1 MNPEKKSD
9 SRDVEALHIEPG
21 DDLVEALAR
30 QTHARWVHAVGD
42 VEGAELDV
50 GGEHLTLEG
59 RLTLVTLTGPPSGPL
74 MATIARTAA
83 GRSELV
89 GGRLLRARSL
99 GVTSVLLGAE
109 RPAADASW
117 ATTAAAAAEAAGQ
130 SARRAATANETG
142 PESAAPDSEEDD
154 DESDELPRYGD
165 RVDHFT
171 FGLCDVMVV
180 RDNRMKIR
188 DVHGTGRLRE
198 VHLRVLKV
206 LHPEVRDGKRVFKLA
221 RR

>member
-1 MNPEKKSD
+1 
-9 SRDVEALHIEPG
+9 VE
-21 DDLVEALAR
+21 
-30 QTHARWVHAVGD
+30 
-42 VEGAELDV
+42 
-50 GGEHLTLEG
+50 
-59 RLTLVTLTGPPSGPL
+59 
-74 MATIARTAA
+74 
-83 GRSELV
+83 
-89 GGRLLRARSL
+89 
-99 GVTSVLLGAE
+99 
-109 RPAADASW
+109 ASW
-117 ATTAAAAAEAAGQ
+117 ATTAAAAVAAA
-130 SARRAATANETG
+130 S
-142 PESAAPDSEEDD
+142 PESAAPEEDD

-180 RDNRMKIR
+180 RGDRMKIR